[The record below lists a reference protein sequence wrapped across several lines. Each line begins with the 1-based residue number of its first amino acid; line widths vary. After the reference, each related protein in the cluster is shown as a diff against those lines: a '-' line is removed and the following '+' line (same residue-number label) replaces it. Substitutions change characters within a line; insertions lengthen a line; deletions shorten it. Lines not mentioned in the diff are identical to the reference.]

1 MKPLLSILM
10 LFLGMAA
17 ACVASQEQFVFES
30 LPDNSGPAANAARAG
45 IPTNTPPLTNLV
57 VVDELIKNLPPPA
70 NLPPTPP
77 ALQSPP
83 KTAPVEP
90 AETSDETAPSL
101 PALIPSSKVAPVR
114 IEPAAPPEA
123 EVAPPEESNPV
134 VQAPV
139 PTNTPPPVSPP
150 VVQTAP
156 PPVLPAPQPAP
167 VAPQSLVPPPVKAGP
182 LVVNDAAVQPRVHT
196 NAPPPVAKTKPKKEQ
211 FVFAPL
217 PTAPDAHPDLTVHYD
232 AVKDSIAPP
241 AHVGDP
247 EPARP
252 AVEKKSLPLS
262 AAGAKLIVSPSHEF
276 YGTVAAVDP
285 HGRFVVLNFPLGQM
299 PAVDTVLPV
308 FRHGVNVGQVKITG
322 PQRDD
327 NTAADVISGDLQV
340 DDDARD

>member
-17 ACVASQEQFVFES
+17 ACVASPEQFVFES
-30 LPDNSGPAANAARAG
+30 LPDASGPGTNAAAAG
-45 IPTNTPPLTNLV
+45 ISTNTPPLTNLV
-57 VVDELIKNLPPPA
+57 VVDEMIKDLPPPT

-77 ALQSPP
+77 ALQSAP
-83 KTAPVEP
+83 KAAPVEP
-90 AETSDETAPSL
+90 AGTPEETESTL

-114 IEPAAPPEA
+114 IEPAVPPEA
-123 EVAPPEESNPV
+123 EAVSPEESNPV
-134 VQAPV
+134 VQAP
-139 PTNTPPPVSPP
+139 PTNNLPPVNPP
-150 VVQTAP
+150 VVETNP
-156 PPVLPAPQPAP
+156 PPVLPLPQ
-167 VAPQSLVPPPVKAGP
+167 VAPQSSTPP
-182 LVVNDAAVQPRVHT
+182 AVQTGVPAETSVAVQAPVHT
-196 NAPPPVAKTKPKKEQ
+196 NAPPAAKTKTKRQQ

-232 AVKDSIAPP
+232 AVKDVIAAP

-252 AVEKKSLPLS
+252 AVEKKPLQP
-262 AAGAKLIVSPSHEF
+262 GASGARLIVSPSHEF

-308 FRHGVNVGQVKITG
+308 FRHGVNVGQIKITG

-340 DDDARD
+340 DDDVRD